1 MTGQLKQSCDDVM
14 KLVPS
19 AAALLA
25 EAWMWLLLDWTVVAV
40 LETEEMADDV
50 AITTS
55 PASMKASW

>member
-1 MTGQLKQSCDDVM
+1 MM
-14 KLVPS
+14 FVPS
-19 AAALLA
+19 AALLA

-40 LETEEMADDV
+40 LETDEMADDV